1 MRLRKVQQ
9 RKRSVRIAEGT
20 VRAAVIVRITE
31 GTARALVMLGGKGR
45 HKGAVEMLTVKMT
58 YTKLQT
64 AELGRR
70 ALESHC
76 GKSET
81 ES

>member
-1 MRLRKVQQ
+1 MW
-9 RKRSVRIAEGT
+9 
-20 VRAAVIVRITE
+20 AAAIVRITE
-31 GTARALVMLGGKGR
+31 GTARASAMPGGKGR
-45 HKGAVEMLTVKMT
+45 DKGAVEMLAVKMT
-58 YTKLQT
+58 YTKPRT

-70 ALESHC
+70 ALESRC